1 MEVDLSPEEY
11 FRHHAAAALLHSEGD
26 APDDA
31 KEAWSDIDDV
41 SGAEEDLAVLKK
53 KRILRHG
60 RRRLAEMRDRFNANK
75 ASLYEAR
82 QQQLDLEWAQLQDG
96 SHPRYREFV
105 EQVDARWSD
114 RLHKIEQKMECGSS
128 FAQKKLES
136 SQRAALNTFVA
147 GRGELRRG
155 MIYRRQKHMWALT
168 DELRNLEKIR
178 EAIVNI
184 ACPLSNLDTMGP
196 VRGSLAARSSDHLL
210 ALPST
215 RLSKHDEDADVSA
228 ICGIPALLNHS
239 DTDVSMPE
247 DAVISPAMADAAV
260 DTRVPASQLT
270 YAANEPFD
278 ASAYSYRDAAARHD
292 SSAGHAGANG
302 IYAAAA
308 PPDHEYYQYGY
319 GGHPAPAAGA
329 PGSVKPAYAAG
340 SGHEHHRR
348 YYDAGVGDYASYQA
362 SADQKQP
369 PPPAHQSKI
378 SDLLMQPS
386 ADSYAQDGRAS
397 SGRHPSAY
405 YDTGAHAAATL
416 GHSATALGKHDMAAV
431 DYDAAPSKRQRMA
444 QSSTTWPAAASLSY
458 GSHHAQAYSAANVES
473 DGRHS
478 VDPAAAVR
486 SYGYGHHSD
495 YHQKHSA
502 SQVPSA
508 TYAPG
513 THQQQY
519 HQAPGDQRAAYQY
532 GQQHYRQQQQPP
544 PPPQHG
550 YHHRQSASSSA
561 AAYYG
566 TPAAKY
572 DYASDAPASYYQ
584 RRPHQG
590 SAGTGGAPPPVA
602 SGVSGAVPQH
612 KQVYYNSAD
621 GTYYR
626 SASTTHYQQ
635 QHQQQHQLQQ
645 VVAGA
650 RSSDPYYSYNQSATA
665 SAAAAAAAGYTSQQ
679 HQPGS
684 EYAGGWSDY
693 YQQSQQY
700 ANQPPGASGQ
710 PSAHQRYPQE
720 PRASASRAG
729 TQHGTE
735 YYESNG
741 YYAGSHPQRTA
752 APDAQMYYP
761 GTGENGGDPRRYPT
775 LPNLLK

>member
-1 MEVDLSPEEY
+1 MAYAQELQQTVFKNILEEEPRLRGEEARKLPACTVNPGLLAGVDVRNMSVMSRIYVGSINFELNDEQLKRVFSEFGSVCSVSMSKDPATGRHKGFGFIEYDVPEAATLAMEVMNGTMLGGRQLKIGRPNNYSLAVTQGFPAPPAERIYVANVNEAISEDVLREIFAPFGQVNACVLAVDIATRKHKGWGFIEFAEEAPAEQAALAMNGFSLGNLVDLSPEEY

-41 SGAEEDLAVLKK
+41 
-53 KRILRHG
+53 
-60 RRRLAEMRDRFNANK
+60 
-75 ASLYEAR
+75 
-82 QQQLDLEWAQLQDG
+82 
-96 SHPRYREFV
+96 
-105 EQVDARWSD
+105 
-114 RLHKIEQKMECGSS
+114 
-128 FAQKKLES
+128 
-136 SQRAALNTFVA
+136 
-147 GRGELRRG
+147 
-155 MIYRRQKHMWALT
+155 
-168 DELRNLEKIR
+168 
-178 EAIVNI
+178 
-184 ACPLSNLDTMGP
+184 
-196 VRGSLAARSSDHLL
+196 
-210 ALPST
+210 
-215 RLSKHDEDADVSA
+215 
-228 ICGIPALLNHS
+228 
-239 DTDVSMPE
+239 
-247 DAVISPAMADAAV
+247 
-260 DTRVPASQLT
+260 
-270 YAANEPFD
+270 
-278 ASAYSYRDAAARHD
+278 
-292 SSAGHAGANG
+292 SAGHAGANG

-665 SAAAAAAAGYTSQQ
+665 SAAAAAAAAGYTSQQ